1 MLGGIEQ
8 QSVLFHDRARNV
20 FFSIYK
26 EFRHSIASVDRQ
38 GDENV
43 FQQLQ
48 NRYASLLHHRLNMI
62 ALELIDQAEP
72 SNRSML
78 NVSLGQSIK
87 EYVYEFVQKA
97 KSL

>member
-1 MLGGIEQ
+1 MEGLEQ
-8 QSVLFHDRARNV
+8 QRVLFHDRARNV
-20 FFSIYK
+20 FFSIYS

-48 NRYASLLHHRLNMI
+48 NRYVSQLHSRLNSI
-62 ALELIDQAEP
+62 ALELLEQAEGT
-72 SNRSML
+72 NRNQLS
-78 NVSLGQSIK
+78 VSLSQSIK
-87 EYVYEFVQKA
+87 EYINEFMQKV

>member
-8 QSVLFHDRARNV
+8 QCVLFHDRARNV
-20 FFSIYK
+20 FFSVYK

-48 NRYASLLHHRLNMI
+48 TRYANLLHLQLNKI
-62 ALELIDQAEP
+62 ALELLDQAEP

-87 EYVYEFVQKA
+87 EYVSEFMQKA